1 MRKKLLILAAASLL
15 ISCQKEKQEPA
26 TLTEPEKTTAIPEM
40 PALLL
45 TSFTDVP
52 SEIDGCS
59 CLFSSD
65 SLDFKNNRYL
75 YANDFAEIA
84 FMKINGTMVKFK
96 QVSHQEKDS
105 LSAFTT
111 YRAKDLEM
119 SIETRQTR
127 KINYEVMEETG
138 TITVKR
144 SDGQAIT
151 KTVYGVCGC

>member
-1 MRKKLLILAAASLL
+1 MKNKLLIIAAASLL
-15 ISCQKEKQEPA
+15 ISCQKEKQESA
-26 TLTEPEKTTAIPEM
+26 ILTEPEKITAAPEM
-40 PALLL
+40 RPLLL

-52 SEIDGCS
+52 PEIDGCS

-75 YANDFAEIA
+75 YANDFAEVA
-84 FMKINGTMVKFK
+84 FMKINGITVKFK

-105 LSAFTT
+105 LSTFTI
-111 YRAKDLEM
+111 YRAEDLEM
-119 SIETRQTR
+119 SIETKQTK
-127 KINYEVMEETG
+127 KIDYEVMEETG

-151 KTVYGVCGC
+151 KTIYGVCGC